1 MTNQFTA
8 SQLLQESGTIPFRG
22 FTEADNVAHEYPD
35 ELPVAGEQFDED
47 ATWFLDALEVLPRAG
62 KGQLIANNQFVK
74 ERDDGSVSVD
84 VEEIQQVHGLDID
97 TIEEITGQ
105 SLESLGREAESHA
118 LPQIPVSGYKEIID
132 RRRLALRTLF
142 DISCRYRF
150 QISSSSYEAGDMLHL
165 LGKKANTKYNDV
177 FGWIRFRD
185 YGGDVTI
192 TTIYSDINTEGVLSE
207 IPDDVAIDFNEEQF
221 RVGDGEGE
229 QAIQMVG
236 ADEDSAGDESGGF
249 SDDVFSFGEQISWNF
264 HGTQKISAEPVV
276 FQPTKGVAIPV
287 PTSTE
292 DFSFDRRHE
301 GDFMDTA
308 HERDNGRLSPLEWH
322 NAILNEL
329 EDLTQSIGANIIRAK
344 IASLNFGALPYD
356 VADFFDYLGM
366 PRTYAE
372 KAAERVEKINRDG
385 GAVTPSLWTLQL
397 ALKLTLL
404 DEFQG
409 EKASDRFREL
419 EEIAGQLLQYP
430 VQQIQIANTEHNHRI
445 EAEDDDETTLAPSQQ
460 TIAESLSDLQEV
472 PGVITD
478 ELDLAESQQ
487 VQMKV
492 QSTLEEV
499 DAGSA

>member
-229 QAIQMVG
+229 
-236 ADEDSAGDESGGF
+236 
-249 SDDVFSFGEQISWNF
+249 
-264 HGTQKISAEPVV
+264 
-276 FQPTKGVAIPV
+276 
-287 PTSTE
+287 
-292 DFSFDRRHE
+292 
-301 GDFMDTA
+301 
-308 HERDNGRLSPLEWH
+308 
-322 NAILNEL
+322 
-329 EDLTQSIGANIIRAK
+329 
-344 IASLNFGALPYD
+344 
-356 VADFFDYLGM
+356 
-366 PRTYAE
+366 
-372 KAAERVEKINRDG
+372 
-385 GAVTPSLWTLQL
+385 
-397 ALKLTLL
+397 
-404 DEFQG
+404 
-409 EKASDRFREL
+409 KASDRFREL